1 MCFFCQFYSM
11 EDFLGAAILHLQE
24 LLLYRNIFHIFN
36 LKNQKPEKNI
46 SALGMYFLELKCY
59 SGWFIPSLP
68 SLSKIIFNRKKTILQ
83 NYICFCLVFPGG
95 DVSYSSVD
103 RIYTRY
109 YNNTCVSKNDHPP
122 FAINWCAILKWITV
136 A

>member
-1 MCFFCQFYSM
+1 
-11 EDFLGAAILHLQE
+11 
-24 LLLYRNIFHIFN
+24 
-36 LKNQKPEKNI
+36 
-46 SALGMYFLELKCY
+46 MYFLELKCY
-59 SGWFIPSLP
+59 SDRLIYLSSLP

-122 FAINWCAILKWITV
+122 FAIH
-136 A
+136 